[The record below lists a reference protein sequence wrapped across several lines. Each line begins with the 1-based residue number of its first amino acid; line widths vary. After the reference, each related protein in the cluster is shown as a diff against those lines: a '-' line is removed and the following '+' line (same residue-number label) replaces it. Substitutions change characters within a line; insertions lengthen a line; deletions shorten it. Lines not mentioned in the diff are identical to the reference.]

1 MKVWR
6 LCSRA
11 HAAFDGEGA
20 RRAGGRWNQRGT
32 AVVYASATLSLAAQE
47 LFVHLDPAEVPKDLV
62 AVSADIPDSVRIKVL
77 GATGLPKNWRQ
88 YPAPESL
95 AAIGTAWARSLE
107 TAVLEVP
114 SAVIPQERNYLLNP
128 AHADFVRIRSSR
140 PEPFAFDPR
149 MWKRK

>member
-11 HAAFDGEGA
+11 HAASDGEGA

-32 AVVYASATLSLAAQE
+32 AIVYASATLSLAAQE

-62 AVSADIPDSVRIKVL
+62 AVSADIPNSVRIKIL
-77 GATGLPKNWRQ
+77 GAAGLPKNWRQ

-128 AHADFVRIRSSR
+128 AHTDFVRIRSSR

-149 MWKRK
+149 MWKKK

>member
-32 AVVYASATLSLAAQE
+32 AIVYASATLSLAAQE
-47 LFVHLDPAEVPKDLV
+47 LFVHLDPAEAPKDLV
-62 AVSADIPDSVRIKVL
+62 AVSADIPDSVRIKRV
-77 GATGLPKNWRQ
+77 AAAGLPRNWRQ

-107 TAVLEVP
+107 IAVLEVP
-114 SAVIPQERNYLLNP
+114 SAVIPQEKNYLLNP
-128 AHADFVRIRSSR
+128 AHAEFARIVKGR
-140 PEPFAFDPR
+140 PAPFSFDPR

>member
-1 MKVWR
+1 MRVWR

-11 HAAFDGEGA
+11 HAAFDGQGA
-20 RRAGGRWNQRGT
+20 RRAGGRWNEKGIPL
-32 AVVYASATLSLAAQE
+32 VYASATLSLAAQE
-47 LFVHLDPAEVPKDLV
+47 LFVHLDPAEVPKDFV
-62 AVSADIPDSVRIKVL
+62 AVSADIPESVPIKVL
-77 GATGLPKNWRQ
+77 TTGSLPRNWRL

-95 AAIGTAWARSLE
+95 PAIGTAWVRSLE

-128 AHADFVRIRSSR
+128 AHADFARIRPNR

-149 MWKRK
+149 MWKK

>member
-1 MKVWR
+1 LRVWR

-11 HAAFDGEGA
+11 HAAFDGDGA
-20 RRAGGRWNQRGT
+20 RRAGGRWNERGT
-32 AVVYASATLSLAAQE
+32 ALVYASATLSLAAQE
-47 LFVHLDPAEVPKDLV
+47 LFVHLDPAELPKDFV
-62 AVSADIPDSVRIKVL
+62 AVSADIPDSVRIKIL
-77 GATGLPKNWRQ
+77 GATALPKNWRR

-107 TAVLEVP
+107 TAVLEIP

-128 AHADFVRIRSSR
+128 AHTDFVKIRPNR

-149 MWKRK
+149 MWKKK

>member
-1 MKVWR
+1 M
-6 LCSRA
+6 
-11 HAAFDGEGA
+11 
-20 RRAGGRWNQRGT
+20 
-32 AVVYASATLSLAAQE
+32 YASATLSLAAQE
-47 LFVHLDPAEVPKDLV
+47 LFVHLDPAEVPADLV
-62 AVSADIPDSVRIKVL
+62 AVSAEIQESARIKIL

-95 AAIGTAWARSLE
+95 AAIGTAWVRSLE

-128 AHADFVRIRSSR
+128 VHADFARIRSSR
-140 PEPFAFDPR
+140 PEAFAFDAR